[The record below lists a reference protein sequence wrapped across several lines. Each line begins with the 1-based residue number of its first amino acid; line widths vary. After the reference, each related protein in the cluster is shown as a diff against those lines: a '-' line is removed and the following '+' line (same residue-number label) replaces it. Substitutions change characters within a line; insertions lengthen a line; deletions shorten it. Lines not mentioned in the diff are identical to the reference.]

1 MRALPEKPT
10 SLSYTIYIS
19 FAAIRLSQHEL
30 LDLLKKARLRNQAQ
44 GLTGM
49 LLYRDG
55 TYLQY
60 LEGQRADINSL
71 MKRLREDP
79 RHKAIGVLREGTVPE
94 RLFPDW
100 SMAYKNL
107 AGLRSSQVPGYSERL
122 QAQYKNERTEDAAQS
137 LIDMFQGLLT
147 GEVGCVSGAS
157 CR

>member
-60 LEGQRADINSL
+60 LEGAR
-71 MKRLREDP
+71 R
-79 RHKAIGVLREGTVPE
+79 
-94 RLFPDW
+94 
-100 SMAYKNL
+100 Y
-107 AGLRSSQVPGYSERL
+107 
-122 QAQYKNERTEDAAQS
+122 
-137 LIDMFQGLLT
+137 
-147 GEVGCVSGAS
+147 
-157 CR
+157 

>member
-1 MRALPEKPT
+1 MGAPPGEPA
-10 SLSYTIYIS
+10 SVFYTIYAS
-19 FAAIRLSQHEL
+19 SATVRLPQHDILEL
-30 LDLLKKARLRNQAQ
+30 LKRARLKNQAQ

-60 LEGQRADINSL
+60 LEGQRADLDRL
-71 MKRLREDP
+71 MKCLREDS
-79 RHKAIGVLREGTVPE
+79 RHEAIRILREGTVPG

-122 QAQYKNERTEDAAQS
+122 QAKYRDERTEDAAQS
-137 LIDMFQGLLT
+137 LIDMFQEMLIG
-147 GEVGCVSGAS
+147 V
-157 CR
+157 